1 MIKEFTPVFV
11 GFKEFDEIST
21 LIDFVISVNKLFKT
35 LDRSFTISSFYGDSL
50 TNFFQK
56 VLGSDSFISKKELLS
71 SNINFKQV

>member
-11 GFKEFDEIST
+11 GFKEFDEISI

-35 LDRSFTISSFYGDSL
+35 LDQSFTISSFYGDSL